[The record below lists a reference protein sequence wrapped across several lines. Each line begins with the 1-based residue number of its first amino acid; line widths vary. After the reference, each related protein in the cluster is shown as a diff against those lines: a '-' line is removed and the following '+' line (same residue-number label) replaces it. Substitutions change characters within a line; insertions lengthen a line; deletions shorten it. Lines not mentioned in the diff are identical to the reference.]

1 MVVGRG
7 RWSLVVVVGHRSW
20 SLVVGRGRWSLSFV
34 VGRWPFVGKHG
45 NTTGIVWNGRRC

>member
-7 RWSLVVVVGHRSW
+7 RWSL
-20 SLVVGRGRWSLSFV
+20 SLVVGRWSLV

-45 NTTGIVWNGRRC
+45 NTTGIVLDGRRR